1 MTKHT
6 KARPGSRTS
15 AKPAVA
21 TPSSQRGLTNLWLIR
36 GICHDVERL
45 SSEDLSLREQV
56 QFERRIRF
64 WAKSICREGRP
75 QRRQTRDALARENLG
90 FLTSATPAGLMESTN
105 VVPKA

>member
-1 MTKHT
+1 MKTGHKHT
-6 KARPGSRTS
+6 RR
-15 AKPAVA
+15 PAVA

-36 GICHDVERL
+36 AICYDVERL

-75 QRRQTRDALARENLG
+75 QRRQTRDALVTAGPAILG
-90 FLTSATPAGLMESTN
+90 LAKGNTAVIKSS
-105 VVPKA
+105 